1 MQLGVMAPHMQPAE
15 CLSTGQ
21 VGYIVTGLKSTK
33 SVRVGD
39 TWYHHKTQNVDPL
52 PGFEAAKANMFAGV
66 LVASNCSPHVQHL
79 PSGQTELPRTS
90 GCTAVLGRQIFTLP
104 LQAFPVQHALPDA
117 PWHSACTLKFDR
129 TDSRTLVALLLDIAF
144 VIVRQIAAIQ
154 YAPAPAGAC
163 IFPQH
168 VRGAGIYP
176 MSQEGFSKLSDAV
189 DKLTLNDASVSVR
202 KETSVALGPGFR
214 CGFLGMLHMDVFMQ
228 RLLDEHGSE
237 VRFRSRSRGPVM
249 RLQIPSIA
257 RAICKLSVLQQH
269 GCAGSVA
276 DGTDNLR
283 QIVPAS
289 GSPTFA
295 ALCVMQSCP

>member
-90 GCTAVLGRQIFTLP
+90 GCTAVLGRQIFTL
-104 LQAFPVQHALPDA
+104 
-117 PWHSACTLKFDR
+117 HSACTLKFDR

-228 RLLDEHGSE
+228 RLL
-237 VRFRSRSRGPVM
+237 VM